1 MSNEIQLNK
10 TGAQQFICFECTR
23 EHSAR
28 RGALSTAF
36 LVASTFLAM
45 GTLPMS
51 GAQASAGA
59 TLGDARPT
67 SLSQTF
73 LNWRAVDGNYTV
85 LAIIEKPKRDRTP
98 PDGGDGDKPKR
109 PEKRAVV
116 SVHG

>member
-1 MSNEIQLNK
+1 
-10 TGAQQFICFECTR
+10 
-23 EHSAR
+23 
-28 RGALSTAF
+28 
-36 LVASTFLAM
+36 
-45 GTLPMS
+45 MS

-73 LNWRAVDGNYTV
+73 LDWRAVDGNYIV
-85 LAIIEKPKRDRTP
+85 LATIEKPKRDRTP

>member
-1 MSNEIQLNK
+1 MSNGIQTNCAE
-10 TGAQQFICFECTR
+10 AQNFVCYKCTR

-28 RGALSTAF
+28 RGALSTA
-36 LVASTFLAM
+36 LLAASTFAAM
-45 GTLPMS
+45 SILPMS

-59 TLGDARPT
+59 TLVDAPPT

-73 LNWRAVDGNYTV
+73 LDWRAVDGNYTV
-85 LAIIEKPKRDRTP
+85 LATIEKPKRDRTP

>member
-1 MSNEIQLNK
+1 MNCAE
-10 TGAQQFICFECTR
+10 AQNFVCYKCTR
-23 EHSAR
+23 GHFAR
-28 RGALSTAF
+28 CGALSKALLAASAF
-36 LVASTFLAM
+36 VAMSI
-45 GTLPMS
+45 LPMS

-73 LNWRAVDGNYTV
+73 LDWRAVDGNYIV
-85 LAIIEKPKRDRTP
+85 LATIEKPKRDRTP